1 MQSDFHRIAE
11 RMDNIEE
18 GVSYF
23 RGYVDRQE
31 AWEERCMRR
40 EEERAMREARE
51 YKERRKMNELL
62 WQQFEA
68 IRQLEQRFNSFP
80 GDHESPSTFSPFPL
94 HFWPPPGP
102 DGVQ

>member
-1 MQSDFHRIAE
+1 MQSDFHRMAR
-11 RMDNIEE
+11 RMDSIED

-31 AWEERCMRR
+31 AREEQRMHR

-51 YKERRKMNELL
+51 YQERRRMNELL

-68 IRQLEQRFNSFP
+68 IRHLEQQFASFP
-80 GDHESPSTFSPFPL
+80 GDHRSSPTFSPFPP

-102 DGVQ
+102 DGA